1 MNIHEFELRYRAYKG
16 LNYKFN
22 LGRDE
27 KEILNLIKIKKQWV
41 LKKKIQEI
49 WPKELHEITYQTYTT
64 FKIEF
69 LKTKWEQSIKNLDKI
84 FRLTEYIDR
93 LEYELKVIKEMWF
106 NSYFLIVADFIR
118 RSKKH
123 QIIVWPWRWS
133 WAWSLLAWVIRI
145 TDINPLPHDLLFER
159 FLNPARISM
168 PDFDI
173 DFEDELRE
181 TVINYVIKKYWKEKV
196 CSIWTYMKMA
206 TKAAF
211 KDAARA
217 IGLAFDRSN
226 YISNL
231 IPDWSSISEAIH
243 SKDWNEELKNIY
255 NSDKKVQEAVE
266 FWEKLEWNLR
276 QLGVHAC
283 GIIIAPEPIT
293 TYTWAQYVK
302 DNKELGIVSQFDGPT
317 LETIWLLKMDFL
329 WLRNLSV
336 IKNCI
341 KIITKKAETEWK
353 ELPEIFKTFRKE
365 ASFYP
370 PQNEKYTFEK
380 VFQTGNTTWIFQ
392 FESAG
397 MRRYL
402 IDLKANSLNDLVAMN
417 ALYRPWPMEFIPKY
431 IDRKHWREKITY
443 MQNELRTILLQ
454 KYNKEEIV
462 EDEKNK
468 LTEDLWPIMN
478 VTYGIAVYQEQLMFL
493 VQSMAW
499 FSLSEADLLRR
510 WIGKKKVEVIEAL
523 KKEFIKRWQEFRN
536 YKAETLKFIY
546 EKMIE
551 PAAAYSFNK
560 SHSVCYSEI
569 AYQTWYLK
577 AHYPIAFY
585 AALIRSVEE
594 DTDEMSNYIYEAQLQ
609 GIDVL
614 APHVSYSFN
623 HISAIDGKI
632 RLWFLWIKGIWRD
645 VGESIQEE
653 RKKNWIFK
661 SLEDFLKRC
670 EKVINKKSL
679 QSLAKSWA
687 LDEFAD
693 RKDILENIEQILDR
707 SKSTQNISM
716 WLFGWDIIDTNIVF
730 KNTHKTSMIEKLMM
744 EQDVFKTFVSWH
756 PLDGLYKYI
765 KRYSFISQFKD
776 IENAWAFIII
786 GYIKDI
792 KRARKKWFFVKV
804 EDISWQME
812 FFMKDMM
819 NLKKLDII
827 YIYWYRGRNS
837 SIEKII
843 RTSHSKLIKQAWGKY
858 DPNMTVTKARKMRR
872 SSKKQN
878 EIITIAPESEPK
890 QTCPKIKE
898 EVKKEKWKNKNSTE
912 NIKFQIPESIQKINQ
927 ILSII
932 KSNPWNINIFM
943 WSKEFQVNNKWIENI
958 KQLLQ

>member
-1 MNIHEFELRYRAYKG
+1 MNIHEFELRYRAFKG
-16 LNYKFN
+16 LSYKFD
-22 LGRDE
+22 LWRDE
-27 KEILNLIKIKKQWV
+27 TEIIDLVKIKKQWT
-41 LKKKIQEI
+41 LKKKIQKI
-49 WPKELHEITYQTYTT
+49 WPKELHEITYATYTS
-64 FKIEF
+64 FKIDF
-69 LKTKWEQSIKNLDKI
+69 LKKKWEKNIKNLDKI

-118 RSKKH
+118 RSKKNT
-123 QIIVWPWRWS
+123 IVVGPWRWS
-133 WAWSLLAWVIRI
+133 GAWSLLAWVIRI

-181 TVINYVIKKYWKEKV
+181 TVIDYVTQKYWKEKV
-196 CSIWTYMKMA
+196 SFIGTYMKMA

-217 IGLAFDRSN
+217 IWLAFDKSN

-231 IPDWSSISEAIH
+231 IPDGSSISEAIN
-243 SKDWNEELKNIY
+243 SKEWNEELKSIY
-255 NSDKKVQEAVE
+255 HSEKKVQDAVA

-283 GIIIAPEPIT
+283 GVIIAPKPIT
-293 TYTWAQYVK
+293 TYTWVQYVK
-302 DNKELGIVSQFDGPT
+302 DNKDLGIVSQYDGPT

-341 KIITKKAETEWK
+341 KIITRKAETNWK
-353 ELPEIFKTFRKE
+353 ELPEIFKKFRKE

-370 PQNEKYTFEK
+370 PQNEKYTFEE

-431 IDRKHWREKITY
+431 IDRKHWREEITY
-443 MQNELRTILLQ
+443 MQDELRTTLLK
-454 KYNKEEIV
+454 KYNDEKIVKEE
-462 EDEKNK
+462 KTK
-468 LTEDLWPIMN
+468 LTEDLGPIMD

-493 VQSMAW
+493 VQSMAG

-510 WIGKKKVEVIEAL
+510 WIWKKKIEVIEQL

-569 AYQTWYLK
+569 AYQTAYLK
-577 AHYPIAFY
+577 AHYPIPFY

-623 HISAIDGKI
+623 HIAAIDDKI
-632 RLWFLWIKGIWRD
+632 RLGFLWIKGIGRD
-645 VGESIQEE
+645 IWESIQEE
-653 RKKNWIFK
+653 RKKNWKFK
-661 SLEDFLKRC
+661 DLEDFLKRC

-679 QSLAKSWA
+679 QSLTKSWA

-693 RKDILENIEQILDR
+693 RKDILENIDQVLDR

-716 WLFGWDIIDTNIVF
+716 WLFWWDVIDTSIVF
-730 KNTHKTSMIEKLMM
+730 KKKFETKMIEKLMM
-744 EQDVFKTFVSWH
+744 EQEVFKTFVSGH
-756 PLDGLYKYI
+756 PLDWLYRYI
-765 KRYSFISQFKD
+765 KRYSFITQFKD
-776 IENAWAFIII
+776 LENAWAFIII

-792 KRARKKWFFVKV
+792 KRARKKGFFVKI

-812 FFMKDMM
+812 
-819 NLKKLDII
+819 L
-827 YIYWYRGRNS
+827 
-837 SIEKII
+837 
-843 RTSHSKLIKQAWGKY
+843 KQAGWKY
-858 DPNMTVTKARKMRR
+858 NPEMTVTKAREMRN
-872 SSKKQN
+872 KKNNQN
-878 EIITIAPESEPK
+878 EIIQTIPDDEMNFKDEMQSCHNTKNQEEN
-890 QTCPKIKE
+890 QECWNQENTQNNNKE
-898 EVKKEKWKNKNSTE
+898 IERKEKLEFKVPE
-912 NIKFQIPESIQKINQ
+912 NIQKINKA
-927 ILSII
+927 LSII
-932 KSNPWNINIFM
+932 NSNPGDRYLSIWTKKF
-943 WSKEFQVNNKWIENI
+943 KVNNIWIAQIN
-958 KQLLQ
+958 QLLG